1 MKNLFIGVVIGLV
14 LGSTGS
20 YVALKEKVKKAATI
34 ENASKVVD
42 ATAEFGQKV
51 QGIFKQVVYLI
62 HLSGL
67 LTKQSVLFLCLCVL
81 HARIIKYT
89 NFSNN
94 QIFLTKNEKKR
105 HFPTF
110 LHFFYFLF
118 GRLKKKL
125 YLCSE
130 IKRKE

>member
-20 YVALKEKVKKAATI
+20 YVVLKEKVKKAATI

-51 QGIFKQVVYLI
+51 QGIFKQVVYVI

-67 LTKQSVLFLCLCVL
+67 LTKQSVFFMFMCITCVYYK
-81 HARIIKYT
+81 IYKFFKQP
-89 NFSNN
+89 NF
-94 QIFLTKNEKKR
+94 FAKK
-105 HFPTF
+105 
-110 LHFFYFLF
+110 
-118 GRLKKKL
+118 
-125 YLCSE
+125 
-130 IKRKE
+130 